1 MSTLFASR
9 TPRLVERPLASTT
22 ARDERSRA
30 PARIAPADKQP
41 IAKDR
46 FLMVLLRS
54 LSALSV

>member
-1 MSTLFASR
+1 MSAMFASR
-9 TPRLVERPLASTT
+9 TPRLVERPLATTT
-22 ARDERSRA
+22 ACDERSR
-30 PARIAPADKQP
+30 PTTRIAPAGKRP